1 MLACKKTLWR
11 KVSQIWVRQLSAVKK
26 LSLHVDIIRPT
37 MGCLQITE
45 SMFSQGEETD
55 LYFIW
60 IHQVLMSN
68 TTSGHSNRS
77 MHRPGTQTT
86 TESSP
91 GQHPTHGPVLA
102 HSQGGLNR
110 GERINSQKKS
120 HKTQKQHKGV
130 WICRETTKHVAATPE
145 LLEHPS
151 TPSLTADASTALKYI
166 HTCIYTTCTGAWSEV
181 CPGPLTADVYIHICA
196 VTKAPPP
203 FSLNPGCLAC
213 FAARCS
219 RAVQTWLKMTSFFL
233 FAVASVCR
241 CNQVNRLRAFSGK

>member
-1 MLACKKTLWR
+1 
-11 KVSQIWVRQLSAVKK
+11 
-26 LSLHVDIIRPT
+26 
-37 MGCLQITE
+37 
-45 SMFSQGEETD
+45 
-55 LYFIW
+55 
-60 IHQVLMSN
+60 MSN

-86 TESSP
+86 AESSP

-120 HKTQKQHKGV
+120 HNTQKQHKGV
-130 WICRETTKHVAATPE
+130 WICRETTEHVTATPE
-145 LLEHPS
+145 LLKHPS

-166 HTCIYTTCTGAWSEV
+166 HVYTPPAQV
-181 CPGPLTADVYIHICA
+181 CRGPLTADVYIHICA

-219 RAVQTWLKMTSFFL
+219 RAVQT
-233 FAVASVCR
+233 
-241 CNQVNRLRAFSGK
+241 